1 MMGTLRS
8 YVIAAAL
15 AAVVTASNMSEGAY
29 FSQSWGWVAL
39 AFLVPTSV
47 LLILDRAVAPGWL
60 RAAFVVLM
68 LALAA
73 WIALTAVWSI
83 SAAASVREVERMLVY
98 VAVAAAVGLVLRR
111 RDVPAVLA
119 GVLAGVTIVCCYG
132 LATRLFPDRV
142 VVDVDPTLENRLAE
156 PLGFPNAVGTIAAI
170 GLLVALG
177 FVAQCRRSLSAAAA
191 GFVAPLPAATLYFT
205 FSRGAWA
212 AFLLA
217 YAIML
222 AVDPRRYVT
231 LWSSLVLA
239 LPIGACLV
247 FASRQDALTTKD
259 VSFGNLA
266 SVGHRFAAVL
276 FLTTLATA
284 VLAYSIHKTIRRRP
298 PARTAIRATNVALVA
313 GVALCVLGAVAALG
327 GPSESLSHLRRSF
340 DTHPAG
346 NNIDL
351 NSRLFNVYGTGRGE
365 IWKVAWHDF
374 RDAPVVGEGA
384 GTFEYSW
391 YENRQSSRI
400 VRDAHS
406 LYLEAGGELGLV
418 GLALL
423 ASMLL
428 LPLAGAIRA
437 RRSRFVPCGLAAYTA
452 WAAASA
458 VDWHWEIAGLTLTA
472 LLAGSVG
479 LLAVERGP
487 VAALRGVPRAVALGA
502 AVALSVAAVWSLVGN
517 QALFAGQEALAR
529 KDWADAADD
538 GRRARALLFWSYEP
552 DLVVGD
558 AEAGLGDREGAL
570 TSYRSAVARDPENW
584 AAWLRLAQVESGAER
599 LHAYARVHALNPE
612 ERNLPG
618 EAAGSG

>member
-1 MMGTLRS
+1 M
-8 YVIAAAL
+8 IAAAV

-47 LLILDRAVAPGWL
+47 LLILDRAVAPGRL
-60 RAAFVVLM
+60 RAAFALLM

-73 WIALTAVWSI
+73 WIALTSIWSI
-83 SAAASVREVERMLVY
+83 STAASVREVERMLVY
-98 VAVAAAVGLVLRR
+98 VAVAAAVALVLRR
-111 RDVPAVLA
+111 SDVAGVLA

-132 LATRLFPDRV
+132 LATRLVPDRV
-142 VVDVDPTLENRLAE
+142 VVDVDPLLENRLAE

-177 FVAQCRRSLSAAAA
+177 FVAQSRRPLAAALA
-191 GFVAPLPAATLYFT
+191 GFASPLLAATLYFT

-212 AFLLA
+212 AFLVA
-217 YAIML
+217 YAFML
-222 AVDPRRYVT
+222 LVDPRRHVT
-231 LWSSLVLA
+231 VWSSLVVA
-239 LPIGACLV
+239 VPIGACLV
-247 FASRQDALTTKD
+247 VASQQDALTTKD
-259 VSFGNLA
+259 VSFSDLA
-266 SVGHRFAAVL
+266 SVGHRFAVVL
-276 FLTTLATA
+276 LVAALATA
-284 VLAYSIHKTIRRRP
+284 VLAYVAHVTIRGRSA
-298 PARTAIRATNVALVA
+298 ARGAIRATNVALVA
-313 GVALCVLGAVAALG
+313 GVVMVVLAAVVALG

-346 NNIDL
+346 NDIDL

-374 RDAPVVGEGA
+374 REAPVVGEGA

-391 YENRQSSRI
+391 YENRQSSRV

-406 LYLEAGGELGLV
+406 LYLEASGELGVV
-418 GLALL
+418 GLGLL
-423 ASMLL
+423 ATMLL
-428 LPLAGAIRA
+428 LPVAGAIRA

-458 VDWHWEIAGLTLTA
+458 VDWHWEMVGLTLTG

-479 LLAVERGP
+479 LLAAERGP
-487 VAALRGVPRAVALGA
+487 AARLRGIPHVVALGG

-529 KDWADAADD
+529 KDWAAAAHD

-570 TSYRSAVARDPENW
+570 ASYRSAVARDPENW
-584 AAWLRLAQVESGAER
+584 AAWLRLAQVASGAER
-599 LHAYARVHALNPE
+599 AHAYARVHALNPV
-612 ERNLPG
+612 ERDLPG
-618 EAAGSG
+618 EDAGSG